1 MGQFTTD
8 HQTNNM
14 LSLLFLA
21 PLSLPVYQPAYP
33 TYPFAG
39 SRVLITH
46 SAFMSVSGVLEK
58 DATSG
63 LTVEGSVEFHQNPGT
78 LGNSKYKIYLN
89 GADMANKK
97 YTLQLASTCSATG
110 GTTLTEVT
118 APFFLLNGFW
128 VTGISDTMNID
139 GSNSKTSVK
148 GMFLTV
154 LDSSNA
160 LIGCSKA
167 ALA

>member
-1 MGQFTTD
+1 MG
-8 HQTNNM
+8 
-14 LSLLFLA
+14 
-21 PLSLPVYQPAYP
+21 
-33 TYPFAG
+33 FAG

-46 SAFMSVSGVLEK
+46 SAFMSVAGTLEK
-58 DATSG
+58 DSTSTPAK
-63 LTVEGSVEFHQNPGT
+63 TVAGTVEFHQNPATG
-78 LGNSKYKIYLN
+78 SKSKIYLN

-97 YTLQLASTCSATG
+97 YTLAIASTCATG
-110 GTTLTEVT
+110 GTTLSEVT

-128 VTGISDTMNID
+128 VTGISDTMNVD

-154 LDSSNA
+154 VDSSGS

>member
-1 MGQFTTD
+1 ME
-8 HQTNNM
+8 
-14 LSLLFLA
+14 LE
-21 PLSLPVYQPAYP
+21 PVAGFWWNSTGYPAQVVP
-33 TYPFAG
+33 AYPFAG

-46 SAFMSVSGVLEK
+46 SAFMSVAGTLAK
-58 DATSG
+58 DSASS
-63 LTVEGSVEFHQNPGT
+63 LTVEGTVEFHQNPVTGS
-78 LGNSKYKIYLN
+78 NSKYKIYLN

-97 YTLQLASTCSATG
+97 NTLAIHSSCATG

-128 VTGISDTMNID
+128 VTGISDTMNVD
-139 GSNSKTSVK
+139 GSDSKTSVK

-154 LDSSNA
+154 VDSDSA
-160 LIGCSKA
+160 LIGCSSA